1 MSRRVV
7 SQIRQETATRASRA
21 HHARTHPRHWHNDD
35 DDDDDDDVPPTSRT
49 IVRRRRAR
57 THTGLC
63 RRAPPLPPLPPP
75 PPPSPMPDAVLIVS
89 YLRPLYLFSGAVAT
103 GRKRYE
109 DQRAGVTCCVLM
121 RRRDDANDS
130 AASEAL
136 MIPHQPRGG
145 TLASWRYG
153 GESVLVVRRWFHRRP
168 SITSTPLDRRGK
180 RKNVESEKALGLIGE
195 PSVATGR
202 RWDRDT
208 CYTQA
213 RGTVARNTNRR
224 RTTQVLACRAPAWAA
239 KL

>member
-1 MSRRVV
+1 
-7 SQIRQETATRASRA
+7 
-21 HHARTHPRHWHNDD
+21 
-35 DDDDDDDVPPTSRT
+35 
-49 IVRRRRAR
+49 
-57 THTGLC
+57 
-63 RRAPPLPPLPPP
+63 
-75 PPPSPMPDAVLIVS
+75 MPDAVRIVS
-89 YLRPLYLFSGAVAT
+89 YLRQPYLFSGAVKT

-180 RKNVESEKALGLIGE
+180 RKKGGERKGVGVDRRTKCGDWQTVGPRHLLHTGSRHSRSKHKSPTHHPSARVQSSCMGCKAL
-195 PSVATGR
+195 SVR
-202 RWDRDT
+202 
-208 CYTQA
+208 
-213 RGTVARNTNRR
+213 
-224 RTTQVLACRAPAWAA
+224 
-239 KL
+239 